1 MRSTTKQIGDWGEDL
16 AARELENSGYKII
29 ERNFRT
35 RFGEIDIIA
44 SDKDGLAFVEVK
56 MKSSTRFGTPAEMIT
71 KRKQIKIKRMA
82 ECYLLDKNYKG
93 PCRIDAVTILGSE
106 FPQIEILKNI
116 TPIHY

>member
-1 MRSTTKQIGDWGEDL
+1 MKSTKQIGDKGEDL
-16 AARELENSGYKII
+16 AVSELEKASYKII

-44 SDKDGLAFVEVK
+44 KDDNTLVFVEVK
-56 MKSSTRFGTPAEMIT
+56 MKSSIRFGTPAEMIT
-71 KRKQIKIKRMA
+71 KRKQLKIKRMA
-82 ECYLLDKNYKG
+82 ECYLLEHGYKG
-93 PCRIDAVTILGSE
+93 PCRIDAVTILGNK